1 MIYSLINHISFQLH
15 GTFKRI
21 ILRSKAQ
28 RRSSNGQKR
37 KTKKQ
42 EKIIGIRLTDLQKKE
57 QKRDLQ
63 NGLTMDSYRSQ
74 TPQEWVTRGNN
85 SSNDMDVFAV
95 VKDMMPNQNNAYE
108 SDDVQFNLSKYH
120 DYFELKVKFDKF
132 YWLLLIIYIK

>member
-1 MIYSLINHISFQLH
+1 MISGLINHIFLQFH

-108 SDDVQFNLSKYH
+108 SEDLQFNLSKYH
-120 DYFELKVKFDKF
+120 DYFELKAKFGK
-132 YWLLLIIYIK
+132 LLPVLTNSLN